1 MQIYSK
7 CKKFTTNSEIITNI
21 LNNDK
26 LKYLYL
32 RSIIEL
38 IKKNIN
44 NEKTFYGSFCSCN
57 FVHW

>member
-38 IKKNIN
+38 IKK
-44 NEKTFYGSFCSCN
+44 T
-57 FVHW
+57 